1 MRRQLADIL
10 GLGHEAGMSWLQ
22 YARLCRSTGECI
34 RIQRRAAMRC
44 RSVCE
49 CSGVTSFRHEAP
61 SSWDALVGLP
71 WSVSADGPQG
81 SGPPSH
87 WDSFSR
93 CPQPTSAGQ
102 PEAAATATLE
112 AIARQAPGA
121 VLERA
126 KLLLQMG
133 KQHRA
138 IEEVKVALKA

>member
-34 RIQRRAAMRC
+34 RIQRQAAMRC

-49 CSGVTSFRHEAP
+49 CSGVNSFPHEAS
-61 SSWDALVGLP
+61 SSWYSQDTP
-71 WSVSADGPQG
+71 NRTP
-81 SGPPSH
+81 
-87 WDSFSR
+87 
-93 CPQPTSAGQ
+93 AGQ